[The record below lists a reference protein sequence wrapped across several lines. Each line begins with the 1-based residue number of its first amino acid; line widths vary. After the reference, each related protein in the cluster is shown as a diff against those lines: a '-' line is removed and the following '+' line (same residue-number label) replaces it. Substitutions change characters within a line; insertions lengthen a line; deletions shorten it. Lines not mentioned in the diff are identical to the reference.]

1 MAENKLADM
10 STEFAIQIL
19 KLTENIKGHY
29 SLSNQLY
36 CSFTNKDNR
45 TVSSKWEMRSDFSF
59 CTESWM
65 RTHKKPAG
73 PYPADTGPAIEPLRS
88 KTKSNSV
95 IIKTLLDLITLSLQR
110 I

>member
-45 TVSSKWEMRSDFSF
+45 TASSKWEMRSDFSF
-59 CTESWM
+59 CTERWM
-65 RTHKKPAG
+65 RTHKNRQDRILPIRA
-73 PYPADTGPAIEPLRS
+73 PPLNRCDP
-88 KTKSNSV
+88 KQNP
-95 IIKTLLDLITLSLQR
+95 ILS
-110 I
+110 